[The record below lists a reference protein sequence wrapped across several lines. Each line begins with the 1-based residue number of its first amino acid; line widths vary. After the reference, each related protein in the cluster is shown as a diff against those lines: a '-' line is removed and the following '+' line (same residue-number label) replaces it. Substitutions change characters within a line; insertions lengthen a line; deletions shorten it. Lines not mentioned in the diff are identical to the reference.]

1 MFEDENGK
9 IHWSAFDTYRSY
21 QCFHGWHTI
30 EADFPKELREE
41 GRKFRVKAVMFGA
54 ARKQINPKEMVEI
67 KDNFKLKDVY
77 VVTVPEE
84 AVPASDEVKYAAAI
98 MKTVDDKDL

>member
-1 MFEDENGK
+1 
-9 IHWSAFDTYRSY
+9 
-21 QCFHGWHTI
+21 
-30 EADFPKELREE
+30 
-41 GRKFRVKAVMFGA
+41 MFGA

-67 KDNFKLKDVY
+67 HDNFKLKDVY

-84 AVPASDEVKYAAAI
+84 AVPAFDEAKHAAAI